1 MTDEQNAADR
11 HRDQAT
17 DDDSPHAH
25 QAPERRSCTDTRIS
39 TLTARWPTVLALVLI
54 LIPVIVLGGADV
66 ELAPGPAVMAGIYM
80 VAYALGRPAAAWA
93 AWPSLVVV
101 LHAIRAHH
109 HDIYAGSGVNPYT
122 AALEAGLDPDSP
134 YYRKAMEYLQAE
146 DVLEWAEESRGLA
159 GSPLYTIT
167 LRCMEMLREVC
178 CEGRRDAAGPPLGGS
193 CRADRAGRVHAPG
206 TT

>member
-1 MTDEQNAADR
+1 MPDEQNAADR

-25 QAPERRSCTDTRIS
+25 QAPERRSWTDTTIS
-39 TLTARWPTVLALVLI
+39 RLTARWPTVLALVLVLVLI

-101 LHAIRAHH
+101 LHAIREHH
-109 HDIYAGSGVNPYT
+109 PDIYAGAWVNPYT

-146 DVLEWAEESRGLA
+146 DVLEWAEETRELA
-159 GSPLYTIT
+159 GGPLYTIT
-167 LRCMEMLREVC
+167 LRGMEMLREV
-178 CEGRRDAAGPPLGGS
+178 
-193 CRADRAGRVHAPG
+193 
-206 TT
+206 